1 MRSFLG
7 CPDAYIVSTGP
18 ELGTR
23 ESRHVVARY
32 RLSEDDV
39 LGAARFDDAVAV
51 GAWPIEYHP
60 GPGIPSQWRFISGR
74 GCFDIPL
81 GALCSVDTDN
91 LFAAGR
97 NIDGDRGAGAS
108 VRVMGTA
115 FATGHAAGVAAA
127 LRADGGK
134 FPDVTA
140 VRPELVRQGA
150 YLTRPWDSPPPL
162 ARGNSV
168 GLAVHRF
175 MFLIVRA
182 PGPGT

>member
-1 MRSFLG
+1 MRPVLG

-18 ELGTR
+18 ERGTR
-23 ESRHVVARY
+23 ESRRVVARS

-39 LGAARFDDAVAV
+39 LGAAGFDDAVAV

-60 GPGIPSQWRFISGR
+60 GPGIPSQWRFISGK

-108 VRVMGTA
+108 VREMGTA
-115 FATGHAAGVAAA
+115 FATGQAAGVAAP
-127 LRADGGK
+127 LRADGGV
-134 FPDVTA
+134 FPEVAA
-140 VRPELVRQGA
+140 VRAELIRN
-150 YLTRPWDSPPPL
+150 R
-162 ARGNSV
+162 
-168 GLAVHRF
+168 
-175 MFLIVRA
+175 
-182 PGPGT
+182 